1 MKKIVSATV
10 LSLVLI
16 TGNVFGQDKP
26 LHEVY
31 SMMVYNFVK
40 YVQWPANSG
49 SGDFVIGVVGN
60 TEMYN
65 TMAKWYNGNKI
76 GTHTCV
82 VKQFKSAADV
92 SDAQVIFIDRSKSGE
107 FDDINSKTKGKNTL
121 IVTDKNG
128 LGERGSSINFKVVD
142 SKLKFELNQ
151 KALEASNL
159 KVASSLAAMAILI

>member
-40 YVQWPANSG
+40 YIQWPASSG
-49 SGDFVIGVVGN
+49 SSEFVIGVVGN
-60 TEMYN
+60 SEMFT
-65 TMAKWYNGNKI
+65 TMHKWYNGSKI
-76 GTHTCV
+76 GTSTCI
-82 VKQFKSAADV
+82 VKQFKSAEDV
-92 SDAQVIFIDRSKSGE
+92 SEAQVIFIDRSKSGE
-107 FDDINSKTKGKNTL
+107 FDEINSKTKGKNTL

-128 LGERGSSINFKVVD
+128 LGERGSGINFKVVD
-142 SKLKFELNQ
+142 SKLKFEINQ
-151 KALEASNL
+151 KAIEASHL
-159 KVASSLAAMAILI
+159 KVAGSLTAMAILI